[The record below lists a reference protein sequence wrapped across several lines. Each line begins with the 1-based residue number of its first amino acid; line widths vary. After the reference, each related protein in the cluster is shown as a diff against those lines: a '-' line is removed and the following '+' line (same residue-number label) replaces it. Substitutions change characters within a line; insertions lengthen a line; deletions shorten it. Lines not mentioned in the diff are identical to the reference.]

1 MKKEQ
6 KFLESELIQDN
17 KEPELEKYIRE
28 LELAIENH

>member
-17 KEPELEKYIRE
+17 KEQELERYRRE